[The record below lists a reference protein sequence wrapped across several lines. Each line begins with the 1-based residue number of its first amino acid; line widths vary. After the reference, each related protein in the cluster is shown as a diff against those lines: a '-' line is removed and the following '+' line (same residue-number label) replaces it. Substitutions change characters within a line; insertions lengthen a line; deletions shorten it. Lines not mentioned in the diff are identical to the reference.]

1 MKDDKENGRQSGNGI
16 RRQAVTIHDV
26 AKHAGVSSMT
36 ASRVVNRQHYVSD
49 EMRERVLASVRTLG
63 YKPNLAARAARSGT
77 LQIGLLYSNPNSSN
91 LSAFLMGAFLEAG
104 KLGCQLLVEPTAT
117 HASHQAAVTK
127 LIEHGA
133 DAVVLPPPLCDDEQI
148 LKLLRRKGVATVSFT
163 TARPRSDTSAVL
175 IDDYR
180 GAVMMTEHL
189 IALGHR
195 DIAFIKGDMK
205 HSTAV
210 RREEGFRAAM
220 EDADLPV
227 KPAWVVEGQ
236 FTYRAGL
243 DAARQLLET
252 DRRPSAI
259 FASNDDMATAVLA
272 VAHGLGMSIPEDVS
286 VAGFDDTPVATAVW
300 PALTTIH
307 QPIAD
312 MAAQAVFLALDALRR
327 RRAGETVPITH
338 HHAELQLVERASTG
352 IARQSSA
359 AKAKRPRTVS
369 G

>member
-1 MKDDKENGRQSGNGI
+1 MTDETKGAKRNGNGV

-49 EMRERVLASVRTLG
+49 EMRERVMASVRLLG

-117 HASHQAAVTK
+117 HASHQVAVKK

-133 DAVVLPPPLCDDEQI
+133 EALVLPPPLCDDEEI
-148 LKLLRRKGVATVSFT
+148 LKLLRKKDVTAVSFT

-175 IDDYR
+175 VDDYK

-195 DIAFIKGDMK
+195 DIALIRGDMK

-220 EDADLPV
+220 ADAGIAV
-227 KPAWVVEGQ
+227 NPAWVVDGQ

-243 DAARQLLET
+243 DAGRRLLEG
-252 DRRPSAI
+252 DRRPTAI

-272 VAHGLGMSIPEDVS
+272 VAHGLGIAIPDELS
-286 VAGFDDTPVATAVW
+286 VAGFDDTPVATTVW
-300 PALTTIH
+300 PELTTIH

-312 MAAQAVFLALDALRR
+312 MAAQAILLALDGLRR
-327 RRAGETVPITH
+327 RRTGEAVPVIH
-338 HHAELQLVERASTG
+338 RHAELELIQRASTAPP
-352 IARQSSA
+352 ARGPRKS
-359 AKAKRPRTVS
+359 KR